1 MKKLFTGV
9 TNVLAG
15 SLSLMSDNAKNK
27 ADRVRDLRS
36 PETVERMK
44 TEAAAKRVRK
54 MVARGYNHAM
64 CISFNPCFKV
74 GKPSQEFCSYAEM
87 AGPHGQK
94 VMVAIPKPKSN
105 S

>member
-9 TNVLAG
+9 TDVLADSFMG
-15 SLSLMSDNAKNK
+15 SHLSNLHRKTVRA
-27 ADRVRDLRS
+27 RDLRS

-87 AGPHGQK
+87 AGPHGRK
-94 VMVAIPKPKSN
+94 VMVAIPKPKN
-105 S
+105 